1 MPRTVNCVS
10 DVAEL
15 HSDYAAI
22 QRSKS
27 TLILGN
33 QVADLEIFRAKQD
46 SFLARRQQQQET
58 LKFRQEE
65 QTRRLENIEKKD
77 QIDRDRWAS

>member
-1 MPRTVNCVS
+1 M
-10 DVAEL
+10 
-15 HSDYAAI
+15 
-22 QRSKS
+22 
-27 TLILGN
+27 ILGN

-77 QIDRDRWAS
+77 QIDRDRYLSQRRRDETRGIHRISRA